1 MAVIPLTAGSG
12 WHIQDLL
19 RAGAKTGIQVQPG
32 RWDSVS
38 GSLSKDAIGVT
49 VGNYALSPN
58 DQVLLRTMPHG
69 SLEQIITRMN
79 LLHRAQSR
87 GLTVMNSP
95 RSVEI
100 AIDKFLTLQTLL
112 GEGLP
117 IPPTAVAQRIDE
129 ARSLFKSLGGDVVIK
144 PLFGSEGFGITR
156 AFDPDI
162 ADRIFDTLEKLGQV
176 IYLQAYI
183 DHADTDY
190 RVFILDGKVLAAMRR
205 SGHGD
210 WRSNVARG
218 GTGHSIP
225 IHNARDLDGLPGLG
239 PLALQAASACKLDV
253 TGVDI
258 LLDKNNHPHII
269 EVNGVPGWRE
279 LARVTGIDIAAEVLL
294 SIRGKDPLPPAR

>member
-19 RAGAKTGIQVQPG
+19 RAGAKTGIPVQPG
-32 RWDSVS
+32 RWDSVC
-38 GSLSKDAIGVT
+38 GHLSKDTIGVS
-49 VGNYALSPN
+49 VGSYAITPD

-69 SLEQIITRMN
+69 TLEQIITRMN
-79 LLHRAQSR
+79 LLHRVQAR
-87 GLTVMNSP
+87 GAVVMNSP
-95 RSVEI
+95 RSVEV
-100 AIDKFLTLQTLL
+100 AIDKFLTLQTLADA
-112 GEGLP
+112 GLP
-117 IPPTAVAQRIDE
+117 APPTGVAQTIDE
-129 ARSLFKSLGGDVVIK
+129 ARTLFKSLGGDVVIK

-156 AFDPDI
+156 TSDPDI
-162 ADRIFDTLEKLGQV
+162 ADRIFHTLQKMNQV

-190 RVFILDGKVLAAMRR
+190 RVFILDGKVIAAMQR

-218 GTGHSIP
+218 GTGEPIP
-225 IHNARDLDGLPGLG
+225 IHNARDLSGFPGLG
-239 PLALQAASACKLDV
+239 PLALQAAQACHLDV

-258 LLDKNNHPHII
+258 LIDKNNQPQII

-279 LARVTGIDIAAEVLL
+279 LARVTNIDIAAQVLL
-294 SIRGKDPLPPAR
+294 SIRANARQ